1 MRKIFL
7 FAGLFL
13 FSFSSEA
20 QLAKEFT
27 VRHQSNMKG
36 DMALISNN
44 IVNRKSSKKPYDDVS
59 KKAKV
64 NDQFYMKYIDIDN
77 DKTTFSSSSADL
89 VLGESKNK
97 KIVFAGLYWSA
108 IYKYEKG
115 NLKKTKFTIDDP
127 KREPIENIKLKLP
140 SSKNYVDIKGE
151 IIFDGLNKKS
161 FSDNAPYAVFADI
174 TQYVQDLSTPEGTY
188 TVANVRATEGMLSG
202 GTSGGWTIIFVYED
216 ETQTDKF
223 FTIYD
228 GFAGVTSKS
237 VDIDFTGFQT
247 LSEGNVNATLYG
259 AALEGDFNMI
269 DDQLLFK
276 AEDSKEFIKLKNS
289 IRPENNFFNSS
300 ITSEENH
307 FKNRK
312 PNSIN
317 TLGYDAFSISIK
329 NPGNSV
335 IPNST
340 KKATLRLKSSGDRYF
355 MFMTAFNINVPEP
368 EEIPTEEY
376 IVSTE
381 INSEQSSDESSNAV
395 AEKSITNQE
404 KTDKYALSNRI
415 YPIESDA
422 VIIEGID
429 EGYYLISNVF
439 AVPSNAVRFTDKL
452 NKMGVKANFFINPK
466 NNYRYVYLGRKLE
479 FEEAKE
485 LYFSD
490 VNNTYKDELWIMT
503 VRNKEEEG
511 FKHNVVFFEQDKEI
525 QLSDDLYSDSRA
537 DKKKKQK
544 KNRRKSNEL

>member
-1 MRKIFL
+1 MRKILL

-13 FSFSSEA
+13 CSFSSEA

-36 DMALISNN
+36 DMTFISNN
-44 IVNRKSSKKPYDDVS
+44 IVNRTALTKSSKKPYNDVS

-89 VLGESKNK
+89 ILGESQNR
-97 KIVFAGLYWSA
+97 KIAFAGLYWSA

-115 NLKKTKFTIDDP
+115 NLKNAKFTVDNP
-127 KREPIENIKLKLP
+127 KREQVENIKLKLP
-140 SSKNYVDIKGE
+140 DSKNYIDIKGE

-174 TQYVQDLSTPEGTY
+174 TQHIKELSNPEGTY
-188 TVANVRATEGMLSG
+188 TVANVRATEGILSG
-202 GTSGGWTIIFVYED
+202 GISAGWTIIFVYED

-228 GFAGVTSKS
+228 GFVGVTSKS
-237 VDIDFTGFQT
+237 VDIDFTGFQA

-259 AALEGDFNMI
+259 SALEGDFNMI
-269 DDQLLFK
+269 DDQLFFK
-276 AEDSKEFIKLKNS
+276 SENSNEFISLENS
-289 IRPENNFFNSS
+289 KRPGNNFFNSS
-300 ITSEENH
+300 ITSEENY
-307 FKNRK
+307 FTSRN

-317 TLGYDAFSISIK
+317 TLGYDTFSISIK
-329 NPGNSV
+329 NPENSV
-335 IPNST
+335 IPNNT

-355 MFMTAFNINVPEP
+355 MFMTAFNINV
-368 EEIPTEEY
+368 EETEILTEEQ
-376 IVSTE
+376 IVSE
-381 INSEQSSDESSNAV
+381 ERNEEQSSDENLSAVTKMV
-395 AEKSITNQE
+395 AEKESS
-404 KTDKYALSNRI
+404 DKYALSNRI

-429 EGYYLISNVF
+429 EGYYLVSNVF
-439 AVPSNAVRFTDKL
+439 AVPNNAVRFTKMLNDKGIDA
-452 NKMGVKANFFINPK
+452 KFFVNPK
-466 NNYRYVYLGRKLE
+466 NNYRYVYMGSRLD

-490 VNNTYKDELWIMT
+490 INGQYKDEMWIMT
-503 VRNKEEEG
+503 VKNQEENTL
-511 FKHNVVFFEQDKEI
+511 KHQSVASKVDTKTK
-525 QLSDDLYSDSRA
+525 LSDHLFVT
-537 DKKKKQK
+537 K
-544 KNRRKSNEL
+544 